1 MTAREVAITN
11 FTRSNAY
18 AVVLGVLALFLA
30 FAGVSLDAVAPP
42 EGDRGLALLSPNN
55 WFEPGG
61 FTTFFATLS
70 LLGLTCWALWFMTM
84 QFNILRAYSVSF
96 IGLFL
101 VMTASMPTLTGA
113 LQGGALLAPVIL
125 ASMMLLFSCYNSP
138 GNSSRR
144 VFAAFLLTSAGTLVQ
159 YGFTVYLP
167 ILFVGCTQMRVLNA
181 RNMLAAIIGIAT
193 PWWLWWAFDSAPLSP
208 PQFLFELEGANI
220 LEALPAV
227 AAIGLTLL
235 VALVTGFFA
244 SAKIYSF
251 NARARAFNGLLTV
264 VSAVTALMLFVDFTN
279 FIFYVTLLNALAAMQ
294 VAHYDEIYSS
304 KRAYLFMLVLPV
316 AYTAI
321 FFWRVLSPV

>member
-1 MTAREVAITN
+1 MTAREVALTR
-11 FTRSNAY
+11 FTLSNAY
-18 AVVLGVLALFLA
+18 AVVLGVLALVLA
-30 FAGVSLDAVAPP
+30 FTGISVDAVATP
-42 EGDRGLALLSPNN
+42 EGDRGLALTSPNN

-61 FTTFFATLS
+61 FATFFVTLC

-84 QFNILRAYSVSF
+84 QFNILRAYSVSH

-113 LQGGALLAPVIL
+113 LQGGTLLAPVMIV
-125 ASMMLLFSCYNSP
+125 SMMLLYSCYNNP
-138 GNSSRR
+138 GTSSRR
-144 VFAAFLLTSAGTLVQ
+144 VFAAFLLTSCGTLVQ

-167 ILFVGCTQMRVLNA
+167 ILFVGCAQMRVLNV
-181 RNMLAAIIGIAT
+181 RNMLAGLIGIAT
-193 PWWLWWAFDSAPLSP
+193 PWWLWWAFDGTPLTS
-208 PQFLFELEGANI
+208 PQFLFELEGADI
-220 LEALPAV
+220 IEALPSV

-235 VALVTGFFA
+235 VGVVTGFFA

-264 VSAVTALMLFVDFTN
+264 VSLVTALMLFVDFTN
-279 FIFYVTLLNALAAMQ
+279 FIFYVTLLNALGAIQ
-294 VAHYDEIYSS
+294 IAHYDEIYAS

-321 FFWRVLSPV
+321 FIWRVVAL